1 MTGRQPLTT
10 LRTIVQT
17 GAIPAKPVK
26 ASATVANAAAVAQPA
41 GYVAGTT
48 VIGPTTAG
56 VNGANQTA
64 ASMTI
69 DSNPWPTAPP
79 PGTYSGN
86 LDGWIAQA
94 GQILEANGYPA
105 SQWNPA
111 DVALIAQYESGGSP
125 YAINTTDSNAVAG
138 HPSISVMQT
147 IRGTF
152 NAHALPGHYDIFNP
166 VDNIIAA
173 VRYAQDQYGGLEN
186 VPGVISVHNGGP
198 YQPY

>member
-1 MTGRQPLTT
+1 
-10 LRTIVQT
+10 
-17 GAIPAKPVK
+17 
-26 ASATVANAAAVAQPA
+26 
-41 GYVAGTT
+41 
-48 VIGPTTAG
+48 
-56 VNGANQTA
+56 
-64 ASMTI
+64 MTI

-86 LDGWIAQA
+86 LDSWIAQA

-111 DVALIAQYESGGSP
+111 DVALIAKYESGGSP